1 MVCTKRHTKNSP
13 PTSSSLYIVKEFVCC
28 TIKPKSTCTSLS
40 LRLFESRHRSNRKPL
55 SVPRLTRF
63 PEWFAKKWMTTH
75 SVDFSKE
82 NTLRLRSTLICQ
94 KYASHWFSKNIF
106 HSNQELLKS
115 ITLDETSKHCIGF
128 FLRVL
133 NMIDNF
139 CD

>member
-1 MVCTKRHTKNSP
+1 MIFYRFLLLMVCTKRHTKNSL

-28 TIKPKSTCTSLS
+28 TIKPKSTSLS

-55 SVPRLTRF
+55 SIPRLTRF

-94 KYASHWFSKNIF
+94 KYASSLVFQKYISFKSRTIEINYPWRNVKTLHWFFSA
-106 HSNQELLKS
+106 
-115 ITLDETSKHCIGF
+115 
-128 FLRVL
+128 RA
-133 NMIDNF
+133 
-139 CD
+139 